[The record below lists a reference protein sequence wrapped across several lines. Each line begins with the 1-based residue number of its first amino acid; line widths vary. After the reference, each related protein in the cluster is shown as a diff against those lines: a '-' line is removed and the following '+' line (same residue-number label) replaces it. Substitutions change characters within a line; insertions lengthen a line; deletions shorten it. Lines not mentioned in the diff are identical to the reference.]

1 MTMIFNNT
9 LLTLHTYSVL
19 KTCIY
24 ILDIS
29 EKYIGSRTRKLK
41 VTENHFSTCLWH
53 FFLHLHLCLSRGN
66 NSFFPPACDLGQVWV
81 ELVVSLLI
89 SETTF
94 PRFFYFPFLFGTF
107 LHGNQSNFSFLT
119 RVVLWYK
126 SVGSNRFACH
136 SDLNFAGILC
146 SHKCPISSY
155 SGKL

>member
-24 ILDIS
+24 ILDINK
-29 EKYIGSRTRKLK
+29 KYIGSRARKLK

-66 NSFFPPACDLGQVWV
+66 NSFFPRACGLGQVWV
-81 ELVVSLLI
+81 ELVVLLLI

-94 PRFFYFPFLFGTF
+94 LRFFNFSFLFGTF
-107 LHGNQSNFSFLT
+107 LHGNQSKLSFL
-119 RVVLWYK
+119 RRLVLWYK
-126 SVGSNRFACH
+126 SFCSDSFACD
-136 SDLNFAGILC
+136 SYLNFAGIFC
-146 SHKCPISSY
+146 SHKCP
-155 SGKL
+155 